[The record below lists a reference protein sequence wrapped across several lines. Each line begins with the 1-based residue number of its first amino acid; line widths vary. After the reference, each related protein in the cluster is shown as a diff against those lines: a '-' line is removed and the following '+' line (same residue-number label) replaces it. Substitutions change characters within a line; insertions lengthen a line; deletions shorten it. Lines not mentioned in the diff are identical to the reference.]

1 MEEIYSETPKT
12 CGLLKARP
20 ETVSFLLAFSKSYQ
34 VADYE
39 NVTFERFLN

>member
-12 CGLLKARP
+12 CGFLKARP
-20 ETVSFLLAFSKSYQ
+20 ETVSFLMAFSRSYQ
-34 VADYE
+34 VANYD

>member
-20 ETVSFLLAFSKSYQ
+20 ETVSFLMAFSRSYQ